1 MDTQGGT
8 LILIPLVVAQLYF
21 SHCSPSRLPLSKDA
35 SVRQKAMQDIQTIL
49 QSWNGDYKGLKLSNE
64 THHLSLTL
72 EVCYQ

>member
-1 MDTQGGT
+1 M
-8 LILIPLVVAQLYF
+8 LISLAVAQLYF

-49 QSWNGDYKGLKLSNE
+49 QSWNHDSKDLKFPNG
-64 THHLSLTL
+64 THHLCLTL